1 MKTLH
6 TQLATQ
12 PAVLAER
19 LFKLERCG
27 KYYES
32 LMEVKEIWN
41 DISKFPDVSGLEAK
55 VAAEMLLRCGSLI
68 GFYGHNKQI
77 PNAQTKSRD
86 LLIEARQR
94 FLELYEEEKIAE
106 CENYLALAYWR
117 TGELNE
123 AKTWIEELVCHQI
136 PETDYAVLYSHI
148 TKCLIFIAENKY
160 SEIIV
165 HLQNLEKTFLSHG
178 DDCLNGDFYNAL
190 GIAFNELKNHTEAL
204 KCLESARFYYSK
216 ARHKIYLGT
225 IENNLAQ
232 IYKLQGNFA
241 KAHQMVDYSTKTFKQ
256 IKDRTREGFS
266 LDTKAQV
273 FFTELKYKEAL
284 QTVEKGIKILSKS
297 ENKAYLVETMLTKV
311 KCLIFL
317 DDFVSATMCLTD
329 AVQIAKTYINEETAK
344 NLIRDFEAV
353 LQLKNAPVIEEKSAG
368 NEDET
373 ENLELVLPS
382 ELSHFDDIQA
392 IRIQN
397 RNLEKFGLKKDSLA
411 IAAAVAVKRG
421 DLVAIAEKSTDE
433 VIVGFYDTDFGI
445 VCLETNDAEPL
456 LFEENEVEILGKIIG
471 VCHSEKNSA
480 GKLMV
485 EPIKI

>member
-1 MKTLH
+1 MKNLH

-12 PAVLAER
+12 PAVLAGK

-27 KYYES
+27 RYEDA
-32 LMEVKEIWN
+32 LLEAREIWE
-41 DISKFPDVSGLEAK
+41 DISKPLQIKGFETKD
-55 VAAEMLLRCGSLI
+55 AAEILLRCGAMI
-68 GFYGHNKQI
+68 GFLGNNKQI
-77 PNAQTKSRD
+77 PNSQTRSKD
-86 LLIEARQR
+86 LLTEARQK
-94 FLELYEEEKIAE
+94 FLEIYEIEKIAE

-117 TGELNE
+117 NGELDE
-123 AKTWIEELVCHQI
+123 AKLWIEELESHSLDI
-136 PETDYAVLYSHI
+136 SNYAVLFSKVV
-148 TKCLIFIAENKY
+148 KCLILIAENKY

-165 HLQNLEKTFLSHG
+165 YLKNLEQAFLDFG
-178 DDCLNGDFYNAL
+178 DYCLCGDFYNAL
-190 GIAFNELKNHTEAL
+190 GAAYSKLGNQEEAL
-204 KCLESARFYYSK
+204 SFLESARFYHQK
-216 ARHKIYLGT
+216 AQHKIYLGA
-225 IENNLAQ
+225 IENNLALL
-232 IYKLQGNFA
+232 YKSQGNFA
-241 KAHQMVDYSTKTFKQ
+241 KAHQMIDYSTKTFKQ

-344 NLIRDFEAV
+344 NLIKDFEAV
-353 LQLKNAPVIEEKSAG
+353 LKTKNAPVIEENPSE
-368 NEDET
+368 NEAET

-397 RNLEKFGLKKDSLA
+397 RNLETFGLKKDSLA
-411 IAAAVAVKRG
+411 IAASVAVKRG
-421 DLVAIAEKSTDE
+421 DLVAIAEKTTDE
-433 VIVGFYDTDFGI
+433 VRVGFYDSDFGI
-445 VCLETNDAEPL
+445 VCLETHDSEPL
-456 LFEENEVEILGKIIG
+456 LFDENEIEILGKIIG

-485 EPIKI
+485 EPLKI